1 MSEETKT
8 LYDQV
13 AQVHERGGLS
23 EEDFAIQ
30 QKVDAALDTAVNENG
45 YEEICTWTD
54 MILANDLIE
63 NSSEFE
69 DFSPARLR
77 PFVKSWQERHGGD
90 CIEVKWTT
98 GPNRKET
105 LYVPRAA
112 LAMAE
117 TQLIARLT
125 EYGNSWRKR
134 ANSNALE
141 TLSLG
146 RQLSI
151 NMKALEA
158 MRGVLV
164 AVQQLRRFGSADAD
178 NPVGAAMQGFIALQD
193 GKQLDE
199 AVEKAAKALIQLDKE
214 YPTDEPTREV

>member
-13 AQVHERGGLS
+13 VQAHERGGLS

-54 MILANDLIE
+54 TLVAHDLIE

-77 PFVKSWQERHGGD
+77 PFVKSWQDRHGGER
-90 CIEVKWTT
+90 IPVTWASSRH
-98 GPNRKET
+98 GKET
-105 LYVPRAA
+105 YYIPRAA

-117 TQLIARLT
+117 TQLVARLT
-125 EYGNSWRKR
+125 EYGNSENKR
-134 ANSNALE
+134 ANKNALE

-151 NMKALEA
+151 NMKALEVI
-158 MRGVLV
+158 RGVLV